1 MKQRES
7 TKLNEKN
14 KVCTILPAPFTTLS
28 SIRPN
33 NLCRLHH
40 KHYFDWKMCFF
51 PLFVVAFLTTQRN
64 GTLSISYSIP
74 CKGHQVSNTGGIQV
88 FSKGQEISLV
98 CVHNFCVTGER
109 ARRGNRRLC
118 HIQSLIS

>member
-14 KVCTILPAPFTTLS
+14 NICMILPAPFTTLT
-28 SIRPN
+28 SIRCN
-33 NLCRLHH
+33 NLSRLHH
-40 KHYFDWKMCFF
+40 KHFFDWKMCF
-51 PLFVVAFLTTQRN
+51 VAFLTTQRN
-64 GTLSISYSIP
+64 GTLSINYSIP

-88 FSKGQEISLV
+88 FSTGQEISLV
-98 CVHNFCVTGER
+98 CIHNFCVTRER

-118 HIQSLIS
+118 HLLSLIS